1 MTCEIN
7 GVIPK
12 DRNSIVVGETS
23 TDKSINTL
31 IQKVEKNDES
41 SKVPKIKNEETNKT
55 ENNNSTKINKSK
67 TINIISSKVDK
78 QVFFDVIDKIKDEE
92 TQRNYLKNLKNLIL
106 TENLN
111 KTQEIRLTQYSMDEI
126 FNRIKKIQ
134 KPITIE
140 DLKDEI
146 QEIKKRK

>member
-31 IQKVEKNDES
+31 EKNDES

-55 ENNNSTKINKSK
+55 ENNNSTKINKNK

-78 QVFFDVIDKIKDEE
+78 QVFFDVIDKIDDEE
-92 TQRNYLKNLKNLIL
+92 TQRKYLQNLKKFNSQVKLKKLDLHNTRWMKFLI
-106 TENLN
+106 E
-111 KTQEIRLTQYSMDEI
+111 
-126 FNRIKKIQ
+126 
-134 KPITIE
+134 
-140 DLKDEI
+140 LKRF
-146 QEIKKRK
+146 KSP

>member
-31 IQKVEKNDES
+31 EKNDES

-78 QVFFDVIDKIKDEE
+78 QVFFDVIDKIDDEE
-92 TQRNYLKNLKNLIL
+92 TQRKYLQNLKKFNSQVKLKKLDLHNTRWMKFLI
-106 TENLN
+106 E
-111 KTQEIRLTQYSMDEI
+111 
-126 FNRIKKIQ
+126 
-134 KPITIE
+134 
-140 DLKDEI
+140 LKRF
-146 QEIKKRK
+146 KSP

>member
-31 IQKVEKNDES
+31 EKNDES

-55 ENNNSTKINKSK
+55 ENNNSTKINKNK

-78 QVFFDVIDKIKDEE
+78 QVFFDVIDKIDDDE
-92 TQRNYLKNLKNLIL
+92 TQRKYLQNLKKFNSQVKLKKLDLHNTRWMKFLI
-106 TENLN
+106 E
-111 KTQEIRLTQYSMDEI
+111 
-126 FNRIKKIQ
+126 
-134 KPITIE
+134 
-140 DLKDEI
+140 LKRF
-146 QEIKKRK
+146 KSP